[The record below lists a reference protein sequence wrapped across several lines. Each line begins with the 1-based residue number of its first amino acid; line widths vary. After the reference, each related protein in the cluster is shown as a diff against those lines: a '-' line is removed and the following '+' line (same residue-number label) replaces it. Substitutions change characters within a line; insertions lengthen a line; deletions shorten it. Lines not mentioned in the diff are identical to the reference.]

1 MDPKSHFKMGGS
13 LNGRS
18 PKPWL
23 SILKLCNLDDLDDYL
38 TSNWRVGS
46 YMALACPNLDLGNFD
61 HAPKP
66 PTNAGM
72 ENSKVLAN
80 NF

>member
-1 MDPKSHFKMGGS
+1 
-13 LNGRS
+13 
-18 PKPWL
+18 
-23 SILKLCNLDDLDDYL
+23 
-38 TSNWRVGS
+38 
-46 YMALACPNLDLGNFD
+46 MALACPNLDLGNFD